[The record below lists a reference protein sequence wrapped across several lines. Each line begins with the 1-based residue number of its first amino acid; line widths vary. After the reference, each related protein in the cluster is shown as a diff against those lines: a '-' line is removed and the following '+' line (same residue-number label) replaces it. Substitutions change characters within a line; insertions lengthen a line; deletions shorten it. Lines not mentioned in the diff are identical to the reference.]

1 MVLDTGATAT
11 PEPLPQ
17 LSHSSHST
25 QRLQLLP
32 RGLGSTAE
40 AAQGTETSRGLEEKK
55 KKNPTPALL
64 PHLL

>member
-55 KKNPTPALL
+55 KNPTPALL